1 MVSLELC
8 VQCSRVCVHQGWMH
22 TSQKTIASPPLE
34 IWKKHMQWSV
44 VCSVI
49 KFLDSNIFNCCTQWI
64 LISKHFQCPCK
75 FLLCSFSYHQT
86 ATHAEILHTTQTYS
100 YVQTFDNYLINQQLT
115 LNFRCWEDIYF
126 QKSWGCSG
134 ILTVV
139 PGTCPRN
146 STPLITSTSLST
158 VKSQALWCTHRWVEL
173 NM

>member
-100 YVQTFDNYLINQQLT
+100 YIQTFDNYLINQQLT

-126 QKSWGCSG
+126 PVRPVSFSEELRMFWNTHCCTWDLSKE
-134 ILTVV
+134 LH
-139 PGTCPRN
+139 
-146 STPLITSTSLST
+146 SLDHKHIFVHSKISSIGMYT
-158 VKSQALWCTHRWVEL
+158 
-173 NM
+173 